1 MATISVRV
9 PDQEL
14 VLIKNYARINN
25 RSLSEIIRSTM
36 LERIEDEYDM
46 KVFSEYESEKA
57 AGSVRTFSHDE
68 AWKELG
74 L

>member
-14 VLIKNYARINN
+14 ALIKNYARINN

-46 KVFSEYESEKA
+46 KVFAEYEREKA

>member
-14 VLIKNYARINN
+14 ALIKNYARINN

-46 KVFSEYESEKA
+46 KVFAEYEREN
-57 AGSVRTFSHDE
+57 GRIR
-68 AWKELG
+68 G
-74 L
+74 LCPA